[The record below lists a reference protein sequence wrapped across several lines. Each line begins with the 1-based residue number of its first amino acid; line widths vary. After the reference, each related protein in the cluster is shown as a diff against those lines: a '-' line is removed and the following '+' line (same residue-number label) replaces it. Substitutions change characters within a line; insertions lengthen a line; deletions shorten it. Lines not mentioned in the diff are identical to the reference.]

1 MISSDFPRR
10 FSPSLAR
17 IWLHIIL
24 RSVAAAA
31 AVIILAAAAANVAA
45 ISLARRDNSFHSF
58 VSISLRGLGCHSTQG
73 KGHFEVEV
81 ACMHSGGSPNLAK
94 YPVPSSP
101 DDVGVNLF

>member
-1 MISSDFPRR
+1 MICGDFPRR

-31 AVIILAAAAANVAA
+31 TVIILADDDDVAA

-58 VSISLRGLGCHSTQG
+58 VSISLRGLGCHSAQE
-73 KGHFEVEV
+73 KGRFEVEV
-81 ACMHSGGSPNLAK
+81 ACMLESQRKWILTI
-94 YPVPSSP
+94 
-101 DDVGVNLF
+101 L

>member
-31 AVIILAAAAANVAA
+31 AAAVIILAAANVAA
-45 ISLARRDNSFHSF
+45 ISLAAIIPF
-58 VSISLRGLGCHSTQG
+58 IPLSLSLSLFAASDVTAQQG
-73 KGHFEVEV
+73 
-81 ACMHSGGSPNLAK
+81 
-94 YPVPSSP
+94 
-101 DDVGVNLF
+101 